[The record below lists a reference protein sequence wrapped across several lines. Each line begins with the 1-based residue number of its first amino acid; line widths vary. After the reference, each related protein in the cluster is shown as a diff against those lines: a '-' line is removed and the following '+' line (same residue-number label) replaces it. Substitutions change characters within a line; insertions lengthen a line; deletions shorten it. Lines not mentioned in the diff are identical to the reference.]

1 MYQRLEAGGK
11 GEVGMGVLLC
21 RDIGASFLCVQHYSL
36 HPISYHLALC
46 VCNSGWNLEKRREV
60 RVGVLLCIG

>member
-1 MYQRLEAGGK
+1 MYRIVHK
-11 GEVGMGVLLC
+11 
-21 RDIGASFLCVQHYSL
+21 ASFLCVQHYSL